1 MLAAECLPGGAAAVG
16 MDAGVGV
23 VALSA
28 LALMQ
33 RTGGLA
39 RTRQAT
45 GRCTDN
51 AYWPGMAVAPGGQH
65 PCAAAARVIGADS
78 RSRDGRRD
86 RIGAFI
92 HHRCLLMLQLEMPC
106 LVRARRRGVR

>member
-51 AYWPGMAVAPGGQH
+51 AHWPGMAVAPGGRH
-65 PCAAAARVIGADS
+65 WAAPLRGCS
-78 RSRDGRRD
+78 EG
-86 RIGAFI
+86 
-92 HHRCLLMLQLEMPC
+92 HRCGQPQS
-106 LVRARRRGVR
+106 RWSAR